1 MLSGDM
7 SDGAPDRGGRDVWD
21 ARRHRHLATPDHLS
35 RGLVRHG
42 EGDGRWRLG
51 AGHPSQILEQG
62 RDGTSRAATR
72 GVDRHHGVDGR
83 ERGQVGEIDD
93 VRGRGDLEVA
103 VVVTEAQV
111 TVANAVDDDT
121 MLEAN
126 S

>member
-1 MLSGDM
+1 DTLTSNLSLH
-7 SDGAPDRGGRDVWD
+7 D
-21 ARRHRHLATPDHLS
+21 ALP
-35 RGLVRHG
+35 
-42 EGDGRWRLG
+42 
-51 AGHPSQILEQG
+51 IC
-62 RDGTSRAATR
+62 
-72 GVDRHHGVDGR
+72 VDRHHGVDGR

-126 S
+126 SKHRKWGIRRDEDIGSRARQIDRILAINGGVVDAMRNGVAKGRPL